1 MDGVPS
7 RTYDETKVTRLTEKK
22 PVLDSPSSLAST
34 ASDQDPH
41 GGSCS
46 RLSTKQIFQIQS
58 SGVHLQPAIRIPG
71 PNLPGSVVVELD
83 AVAIWIP

>member
-41 GGSCS
+41 GGSRS